1 MMMLNHTGSK
11 YAGKRALSI
20 EETLEIVPFG
30 RTLIYE
36 ALKNKRLVARK
47 LGRRT
52 LILVED
58 LERFLNDLPVAG
70 GNHSA

>member
-1 MMMLNHTGSK
+1 MMMFNDTRSK
-11 YAGKRALSI
+11 YACKRALSI
-20 EETLEIVPFG
+20 EETLEMVPFG
-30 RTLIYE
+30 WTLIYE
-36 ALKNKRLVARK
+36 ALKNKRLMARK

-70 GNHSA
+70 GNHFA